1 MTLLDDFER
10 ESEEIQS
17 EDIDASMAIP
27 IEPDSKEKEEPS
39 VRGLLRRPGAILA
52 PSRIRN
58 IDGGF
63 VA

>member
-10 ESEEIQS
+10 ESEEIQN
-17 EDIDASMAIP
+17 EDIEASMAIP
-27 IEPDSKEKEEPS
+27 IEPDRKEKDGPT
-39 VRGLLRRPGAILA
+39 VTGLLRRPAGILD